1 MAVPRRRLSKEAQLD
16 RDQKIARLYTQGYQ
30 QSIIS
35 QRFSMSPGLVKDAI
49 KRCGAQDKSRF
60 GKSDPFVYV

>member
-16 RDQKIARLYTQGYQ
+16 RNRKIALLYKQGYQ
-30 QSIIS
+30 QSIIA
-35 QRFSMSPGLVKDAI
+35 QRFGLSPGLVKDAVA
-49 KRCGAQDKSRF
+49 RCGAQDKSRF